1 MKIVF
6 ATIGYRHE
14 EENGKV
20 LSYTGE
26 STFNGVCYKDKKAF
40 GEKKGICYISEFGLE
55 QIEDDLADLKEK
67 FIFNE
72 LTREE
77 YEESREEVFKN
88 NGWTYEDLLNLV
100 GGEGFEKVAEFV
112 FNMVDWQSPET
123 YWDEYQ
129 FNPEE
134 DLELFGLTWEQV
146 EKAWNISREDNI
158 FKQPIWS
165 R

>member
-1 MKIVF
+1 M
-6 ATIGYRHE
+6 
-14 EENGKV
+14 
-20 LSYTGE
+20 
-26 STFNGVCYKDKKAF
+26 
-40 GEKKGICYISEFGLE
+40 
-55 QIEDDLADLKEK
+55 
-67 FIFNE
+67 
-72 LTREE
+72 
-77 YEESREEVFKN
+77 
-88 NGWTYEDLLNLV
+88 